1 MGDFFTSPI
10 GSPLPPPEPDIPP
23 PNFEQIADGI
33 GAGFMK
39 SGLVTGILAPLFGI
53 FVSAFTAILSIA
65 IKLLVYIFAYLV
77 KVLGDATQDAQG
89 AYGTLVAATLHELFG
104 VTVNPADVATRTSGP
119 GRQAVANSMG
129 KTLLG
134 TLFSGA
140 APIPT
145 GGIVPTDEPVNN
157 YLATVL
163 NMELNGWIESWVT
176 DGLSGH
182 VLEKYGDL
190 KDGIARVLG
199 LGRLSRQA
207 FRAPMKILVTDPYTE
222 LLSHTYR
229 PKQWPEALLIR
240 QLIRGQI
247 QRSDLSTPLGNQGYT
262 EAQIDELVLEQQK
275 VLSQGDL
282 DYLDQRGLSFGT
294 FWHDQ
299 LVAQGYAA
307 ATADTVIQIARDKR
321 TQKYREQMV
330 TVGEAA
336 YVAGNIGPDTFATI
350 LSNSGVTQDEQDWIS
365 QLAQLKIQVKVRHL
379 SEGEIIKGIEDGILN
394 FTDLQTWGIREGL
407 SAQDL
412 ATLELETQFAENK
425 ASALAQAKAATAA
438 AKVAAANSKLQLA
451 KEKAATAQAQAS
463 DKGISAAQ
471 AGTLVKDGIWT
482 IAQYTTFLSSR
493 GYGPDAITSSVQLLQ
508 AEMNAA
514 AVKTAAAAGTKASA
528 AAKGL
533 NLAQME
539 KGVVEGI
546 ITAAQLLDYL
556 TGHGYDAA
564 DAQVIVDLTNNALT
578 AAQVKADAAAAAR
591 AKAATKSISLPDLE
605 RSVRLG
611 LTTQDVYNAALQKA
625 NFDVMS
631 ITLLDGIL
639 QSQIASDT
647 ATAAKRATTAAAA
660 TSKGVTIAQLEQEVI
675 NGIRPITDYSAELNG
690 LGYDSA
696 DQQQL
701 TALLQLKVDQAAATA
716 AKKAAATKALAAKG
730 ISLPDAERAV
740 KLGVVPISTYQAL
753 LQSLNYTPDAVD
765 VLSNTLLAQVA
776 ATKKAQ
782 TAATAATAA
791 LATKSISLPD
801 IERAVVA
808 GLMPIGTYTA
818 ALTSAGYSAGDAGT
832 LTDLLQLKV
841 DQAAR
846 AKTTH
851 ADAEGVATQ
860 KGISLASEEAAVV
873 AGDKTMA
880 DYNALLNA
888 LGYDAVDIA
897 VLDQLLQAKVDAK
910 AAKAATSTPAA
921 PATSTAT

>member
-23 PNFEQIADGI
+23 LNFDQIAANI
-33 GAGFMK
+33 GLGLQNSGVISGWMSTLWDLLVRLLTYTVGF
-39 SGLVTGILAPLFGI
+39 ILWVAI
-53 FVSAFTAILSIA
+53 KAFTYFI
-65 IKLLVYIFAYLV
+65 
-77 KVLGDATQDAQG
+77 KVLSDVNADAAS
-89 AYGTLVAATLHELFG
+89 AYGPLVATTLKDTFG
-104 VTVNPADVATRTSGP
+104 VTVDPATVSSRQGGP
-119 GRQAVANSMG
+119 AKQAAANALSQSIIGGIFAGAQSVPGGGVQPSANSANS
-129 KTLLG
+129 
-134 TLFSGA
+134 F
-140 APIPT
+140 
-145 GGIVPTDEPVNN
+145 
-157 YLATVL
+157 LATVM
-163 NMELNGWIESWVT
+163 NMELVGWIESWVT
-176 DGLSGH
+176 DGISGH
-182 VLEKYGDL
+182 LLEKYGDL
-190 KDGIARVLG
+190 KDGLARVLG

-207 FRAPMKILVTDPYTE
+207 LRGPMKILCSDPYTE
-222 LLSHTYR
+222 LLSQTYR

-240 QLIRGQI
+240 QLLRGQI
-247 QRSDLSTPLGNQGYT
+247 QRSDLSAPLGNQGYT
-262 EAQIDELVLEQQK
+262 EAQIDELVLEHQK
-275 VLSQGDL
+275 VLSLGDL

-299 LVAQGYAA
+299 LVAQGYTS

-321 TQKYREQMV
+321 YQKYRQEMV

-336 YVAGNIGPDTFATI
+336 YVAGNIGPDTFNTI
-350 LSNSGVTQDEQDWIS
+350 LQNSGLEQAEQDWIT
-365 QLAQLKIQVKVRHL
+365 QVAQLKVQVKVRHL

-438 AKVAAANSKLQLA
+438 AKVAAANAKLQLA
-451 KEKAATAQAQAS
+451 KEKAATAQVQAS
-463 DKGISAAQ
+463 DKGLSAAQ
-471 AGTLVKDGIWT
+471 AGTLVKDGIWSL
-482 IAQYTTFLSSR
+482 AQYSTFLTSR
-493 GYGPDAITSSVQLLQ
+493 GYGPDAVQSSVQLLQ
-508 AEMNAA
+508 AEMNAT

-533 NLAQME
+533 NLGQME
-539 KGVVEGI
+539 KAVVEGI
-546 ITAAQLLDYL
+546 LTSDQLLAFL
-556 TGHGYDAA
+556 TSHGYSAA

-611 LTTQDVYNAALQKA
+611 LTTEDVYNAALQKA
-625 NFDVMS
+625 GFDALSV
-631 ITLLDGIL
+631 TLLDGIL

-660 TSKGVTIAQLEQEVI
+660 SSKGVTIAQLEQEVI
-675 NGIRPITDYSAELNG
+675 NGIRPIADYSSELNA
-690 LGYDSA
+690 LGYDAA

-701 TALLQLKVDQAAATA
+701 TALLQLKVDQAASTA
-716 AKKAAATKALAAKG
+716 AKRAAATKALAAKG

-740 KLGVVPISTYQAL
+740 KLGVIPISTYQSM
-753 LQSLNYTPDAVD
+753 LQRLNYTQDAID

-776 ATKKAQ
+776 TTKKAQ
-782 TAATAATAA
+782 TAASAAAAA

-808 GLMPIGTYTA
+808 GLQPIATYTA
-818 ALTSAGYSAGDAGT
+818 ALTNAGYSAGDAGT

-846 AKTTH
+846 AKAAH

-873 AGDKTMA
+873 AGDKTMD

-888 LGYDAVDIA
+888 LGYDTVDIA

-910 AAKAATSTPAA
+910 AAKAGT
-921 PATSTAT
+921 